1 MNDGGLPGW
10 VGDAADVLSIVSVFV
25 TFWLGY
31 QAKNIKDYFFNRVR
45 IGEIIPELNDEAT
58 ELLRALRGWDTDDGR
73 NTRLIISR
81 IKGRLFN
88 LKKKLGS
95 DERKSVSHLLAKI
108 ESRRFFFFGNRIH
121 DVDLECGWEIATDY
135 AAIISQ
141 ITGVHNDAGWRQ

>member
-10 VGDAADVLSIVSVFV
+10 VGDTADVLSIVSVFV

-45 IGEIIPELNDEAT
+45 IGEILPELNDEAT
-58 ELLRALRGWDTDDGR
+58 ELLRALRGWESDNGR
-73 NTRLIISR
+73 NTRLVISR
-81 IKGRLFN
+81 IKGILFN
-88 LKKKLGS
+88 LRRKLGS
-95 DERKSVSHLLAKI
+95 EERKSVSYLLAKI
-108 ESRRFFFFGNRIH
+108 ENRRFYFFGNRVH
-121 DVDLECGWEIATDY
+121 DVDLESGWEIATDY